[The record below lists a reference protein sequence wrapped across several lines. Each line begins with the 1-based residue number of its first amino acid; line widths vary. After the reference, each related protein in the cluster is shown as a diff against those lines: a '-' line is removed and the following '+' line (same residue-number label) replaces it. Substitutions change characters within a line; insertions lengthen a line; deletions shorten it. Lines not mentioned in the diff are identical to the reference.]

1 MPDEENARLEVL
13 HDYHILD
20 TEPENSYDDIVRL
33 AAFICATPIASITLI
48 DAKRQWFKSALGL
61 THTETPRDVA
71 FCAHTILQPDLLVIQ
86 DAQQD
91 PRFSDNPF
99 VIGDPDIRF
108 YAGVPLITESGHAL
122 GSLCVIDREPRNLTP
137 QQEDALRTLAHQ
149 VTNNFELA
157 RKVAIQDQ
165 LMAEREQAVEEMQQA
180 VEEMKLAAVRQR
192 VFLGDVL
199 AGVTDGHL
207 ILCHTFEELPSSLSP
222 FDGPI
227 ALSLS
232 GGLRELRYKTQE
244 AAESI
249 GLSSDRTGDL
259 VAAVGETGMNA
270 IVHAG
275 KGIGQVFVS
284 DITNTVQVSVTDLGS
299 GIKME
304 NLPHATL
311 KKGYTTSGTL
321 GYGMKMMLQTTDRA
335 FLLTG
340 VGGTTV
346 VLEQDHTALPKL
358 GHWD

>member
-1 MPDEENARLEVL
+1 MPDQEDARLEAL
-13 HDYHILD
+13 HNLHILD

-33 AAFICATPIASITLI
+33 AAFICATPIASVTLI

-61 THTETPRDVA
+61 TETETPRDVA

-86 DAQQD
+86 DARRD

-99 VIGDPDIRF
+99 VTGDPNIRF
-108 YAGVPLITESGHAL
+108 YAGVPLITGSGHAL

-149 VTNNFELA
+149 VTNNLELA
-157 RKVAIQDQ
+157 RRVAVQDQ
-165 LMAEREQAVEEMQQA
+165 LMVEREQAVEEMR
-180 VEEMKLAAVRQR
+180 LAAVRQR
-192 VFLGDVL
+192 VFLRDVL

-207 ILCHTFEELPSSLSP
+207 ILCDTFEDLPSSLSP
-222 FDGPI
+222 FNEPI

-244 AAESI
+244 AAESL
-249 GLSSDRTGDL
+249 GLSSERTGDL
-259 VAAVGETGMNA
+259 VMAVGETGMNA

-275 KGIGQVFVS
+275 EGIGQVFVS

-299 GIKME
+299 GIEME

-311 KKGYTTSGTL
+311 RKGYTTAGTL
-321 GYGMKMMLQTTDRA
+321 GYGMKLMLQTADRA

-346 VLEQDHTALPKL
+346 VLEQDHTTLPEFGL
-358 GHWD
+358 RA